1 MKTQSRQD
9 PYMQDYYALK
19 KVREARWVP
28 LQRQALQSGKEVNE
42 VMPRLNPHSQE
53 GAWHSLKGTPYKI
66 VRGPTKKKKEKKEG
80 KGDDARSYLNPCKN
94 SKWAYESKASV
105 MHSNAI
111 N

>member
-42 VMPRLNPHSQE
+42 VMPWLNPHSQE
-53 GAWHSLKGTPYKI
+53 GA
-66 VRGPTKKKKEKKEG
+66 
-80 KGDDARSYLNPCKN
+80 
-94 SKWAYESKASV
+94 
-105 MHSNAI
+105 
-111 N
+111 